1 MAQRTDTA
9 FDLFKRAIGTK
20 IAEVTGLSSDNV
32 FYMRSAAAGY
42 PRISYTYTIWADG
55 SVQRGTLS
63 CQIVSNDSAAQ
74 ADAIAE
80 DLRTGLDDFAS
91 CSEVLFYWLFSGR
104 SAPVEDSDKGIWR
117 RLVTFEFI
125 TMGG

>member
-1 MAQRTDTA
+1 MAANEGVLGSFT
-9 FDLFKRAIGTK
+9 RAVGTK
-20 IAEVTGLSSDNV
+20 IAQVTGLGAGQV
-32 FYMRSAAAGY
+32 FYTRSRSAGF
-42 PRISYTYTIWADG
+42 PRISYTATLWRTGD
-55 SVQRGTLS
+55 SLHGTLS

-80 DLRTGLDDFAS
+80 DLRTGLDDCAS
-91 CSEVLFYWLFSGR
+91 CSEALFYWLFSGR